1 MNSNRWQKFKR
12 LSALLPTPATD
23 TAYQASRLRFMERD
37 IGLPVKLVVWLL
49 LYYYLFLS
57 TWFEGLSEVGDLT
70 LKTVHQFF
78 LGYLVINIGVAFVL
92 FFMHRLP
99 LSLVQWVVFTTNLID
114 GLFLGAVTLVTGGL
128 ESIAYW
134 VFLALI
140 IRNAFSFPVASFQ
153 LTLNLLIICCY
164 LSATVMSRA
173 ITELE
178 LTTLAVDQA
187 AGSTNLVKHV
197 RALLK
202 VHPRPLAESGLTR
215 TNLDASA
222 PTAQTKPK
230 TRPGSSIDRLRR
242 VPAGEPENEPD
253 TQYLLMRIVLL
264 LLMTACGYGVQV
276 LFDKQRRA
284 EEEAGEFALRQEQL
298 RSAGR
303 LAAEIAHQIKNPL
316 GIINNAAFTLQR
328 TVKEGK
334 GTITQQIQIIRE
346 EVARSDRIITEL
358 IGYAQLAEGRVEKL
372 DVIEELES
380 AITRVLPAAAK
391 YQIEVRRDYG
401 TALPPLLIQRNHLA
415 EIFGNLLQNARE
427 VLNGHGIIEVSAHYV
442 KDYSVMIAIA
452 DNGPGISPELCEKI
466 FEAYFTTRERGTGL
480 GLAIVKHNVETYGG
494 TVRVESELGKG
505 TRFVLVF
512 PGRTLMKLRK

>member
-1 MNSNRWQKFKR
+1 MNSHRWQRFKR
-12 LSALLPTPATD
+12 LSALLSTPATD
-23 TAYQASRLRFMERD
+23 TVYQASRLRFMERD

-49 LYYYLFLS
+49 LYYYLFVS

-92 FFMHRLP
+92 FLMHRLP
-99 LSLVQWVVFTTNLID
+99 LSLVQWVVFTTNVVD

-153 LTLNLLIICCY
+153 LTLNLLLICCY

-178 LTTLAVDQA
+178 LTTIAVDQV
-187 AGSTNLVKHV
+187 AGSTNQVKYL
-197 RALLK
+197 RMSPKA
-202 VHPRPLAESGLTR
+202 HPRPSADSGLAR
-215 TNLDASA
+215 TNLEASA
-222 PTAQTKPK
+222 TAQSKPK
-230 TRPGSSIDRLRR
+230 TRPSGGR
-242 VPAGEPENEPD
+242 VPISEPDNEPD
-253 TQYLLMRIVLL
+253 TQYLLMRILLL

-380 AITRVLPAAAK
+380 AIARVLPAAAN

-401 TALPPLLIQRNHLA
+401 AVLPPLLIQRNHLA
-415 EIFGNLLQNARE
+415 EIFANLLQNARE
-427 VLNGHGIIEVSAHYV
+427 VLNGQGIIDVSAHYV
-442 KDYSVMIAIA
+442 KDYSVMVVIA
-452 DNGPGISPELCEKI
+452 DNGPGISSELCEKI
-466 FEAYFTTRERGTGL
+466 FEPYFTTKERGTGL

-494 TVRVESELGKG
+494 TVQVESELGKG

-512 PGRTLMKLRK
+512 PGRTLLKLRK

>member
-1 MNSNRWQKFKR
+1 MNSHRWQRFKR
-12 LSALLPTPATD
+12 LSALLSTPATD
-23 TAYQASRLRFMERD
+23 TVYQASRLRFMERD

-49 LYYYLFLS
+49 LYYYLFVS

-92 FFMHRLP
+92 FLMHRLP
-99 LSLVQWVVFTTNLID
+99 LSLVQWVVFTTNVVD

-153 LTLNLLIICCY
+153 LTLNLLLICCY

-178 LTTLAVDQA
+178 LTTIAVDQV

-197 RALLK
+197 RA
-202 VHPRPLAESGLTR
+202 PR
-215 TNLDASA
+215 NLRIRASA
-222 PTAQTKPK
+222 
-230 TRPGSSIDRLRR
+230 RFESLRHA
-242 VPAGEPENEPD
+242 PAREPDNEPD
-253 TQYLLMRIVLL
+253 TQYLLMRILLL

-380 AITRVLPAAAK
+380 AIARVLPAAAK

-401 TALPPLLIQRNHLA
+401 AVLPPLLIQRNHLA
-415 EIFGNLLQNARE
+415 EIFANLLQNARE
-427 VLNGHGIIEVSAHYV
+427 VLNGQGIIDVSAHYV
-442 KDYSVMIAIA
+442 KDYSVMVVVA
-452 DNGPGISPELCEKI
+452 DNGPGISSELCEKI
-466 FEAYFTTRERGTGL
+466 FEPYFTTKERGTGL

-494 TVRVESELGKG
+494 TVQVESELGKG

>member
-1 MNSNRWQKFKR
+1 MNSHRWQRFKR
-12 LSALLPTPATD
+12 LSALLTTPATD
-23 TAYQASRLRFMERD
+23 TAYQAGRLRFMERD

-49 LYYYLFLS
+49 LYYCLFLS
-57 TWFEGLSEVGDLT
+57 TWFEGLSVVGNLT
-70 LKTVHQFF
+70 LQTVHQFF

-92 FFMHRLP
+92 FLMHRLP
-99 LSLVQWVVFTTNLID
+99 LSLVQWVVFTTNVVD

-153 LTLNLLIICCY
+153 LTLNLLLICCY

-178 LTTLAVDQA
+178 LTTIAVDQV
-187 AGSTNLVKHV
+187 AGSTNLVKHL
-197 RALLK
+197 RMPPKA
-202 VHPRPLAESGLTR
+202 HPRPSADSGLAR
-215 TNLDASA
+215 TNLEASA
-222 PTAQTKPK
+222 TAQSKPK
-230 TRPGSSIDRLRR
+230 TRPSGGR
-242 VPAGEPENEPD
+242 VPISEPDNEPD
-253 TQYLLMRIVLL
+253 TQYLLMRILLL

-380 AITRVLPAAAK
+380 AIARVLPAAAN

-401 TALPPLLIQRNHLA
+401 AVLPPLLIQRNHLA
-415 EIFGNLLQNARE
+415 EIFANLLQNARE
-427 VLNGHGIIEVSAHYV
+427 VLNGQGIIDVSAHYV
-442 KDYSVMIAIA
+442 KDYSVMVVIA
-452 DNGPGISPELCEKI
+452 DNGPGISSELCEKI
-466 FEAYFTTRERGTGL
+466 FEPYFTTKERGTGL

-494 TVRVESELGKG
+494 TVQVESELGKG

>member
-1 MNSNRWQKFKR
+1 
-12 LSALLPTPATD
+12 
-23 TAYQASRLRFMERD
+23 MERD

-49 LYYYLFLS
+49 LYYYLFVS

-92 FFMHRLP
+92 FLMHRLP
-99 LSLVQWVVFTTNLID
+99 LSLVQWVVFTTNVVD

-153 LTLNLLIICCY
+153 LTLNLLLICCY

-178 LTTLAVDQA
+178 LTTIAVAQV
-187 AGSTNLVKHV
+187 AGSTNQVKHV
-197 RALLK
+197 RA
-202 VHPRPLAESGLTR
+202 PRNP
-215 TNLDASA
+215 
-222 PTAQTKPK
+222 PTAPKP
-230 TRPGSSIDRLRR
+230 RHSGRFESLRHA
-242 VPAGEPENEPD
+242 PAREPDNEPD

-380 AITRVLPAAAK
+380 AIARILPAAAN

-401 TALPPLLIQRNHLA
+401 AVLPPLLIQRNHLA
-415 EIFGNLLQNARE
+415 EIFANLLQNARE
-427 VLNGHGIIEVSAHYV
+427 VLNGQGIIDVSAHYV
-442 KDYSVMIAIA
+442 KDYSVMVVIA
-452 DNGPGISPELCEKI
+452 DNGPGISSELCEKI
-466 FEAYFTTRERGTGL
+466 FEPYFTTKERGTGL

-494 TVRVESELGKG
+494 TVQVESELGKG

>member
-1 MNSNRWQKFKR
+1 MNSHRWQRFKR
-12 LSALLPTPATD
+12 LSALLSTPATD
-23 TAYQASRLRFMERD
+23 TVYQASRLRFMERD

-49 LYYYLFLS
+49 LYYYLFVS

-92 FFMHRLP
+92 FLVHRLP
-99 LSLVQWVVFTTNLID
+99 LSLVQWVVFTTNVVD

-153 LTLNLLIICCY
+153 LTLNLLLICCY

-178 LTTLAVDQA
+178 LTTIAVDQV
-187 AGSTNLVKHV
+187 AGSTNLVKYV
-197 RALLK
+197 RA
-202 VHPRPLAESGLTR
+202 PRNLRVRASAGSGLTG
-215 TNLDASA
+215 TNLEAA
-222 PTAQTKPK
+222 PTSQMTPKP
-230 TRPGSSIDRLRR
+230 RHSGRFESLRHA
-242 VPAGEPENEPD
+242 PAREPDNEPD
-253 TQYLLMRIVLL
+253 TQYLLMRILLL

-380 AITRVLPAAAK
+380 AIARVLPAAAN

-401 TALPPLLIQRNHLA
+401 AVLPPLLIQRNHLA
-415 EIFGNLLQNARE
+415 EIFANLLQNARE
-427 VLNGHGIIEVSAHYV
+427 VLNGQGIIDVSAHYV
-442 KDYSVMIAIA
+442 KDYSVMVVIA
-452 DNGPGISPELCEKI
+452 DNGPGISSELCEKI
-466 FEAYFTTRERGTGL
+466 FEPYFTTKERGTGL

-494 TVRVESELGKG
+494 TVQVESELGKG

>member
-1 MNSNRWQKFKR
+1 MNSPRWHRFKR
-12 LSALLPTPATD
+12 LSALLSSPATD
-23 TAYQASRLRFMERD
+23 TAYQAGRLRFMERD

-49 LYYYLFLS
+49 LYYYLFVS

-92 FFMHRLP
+92 FLMHRLP
-99 LSLVQWVVFTTNLID
+99 LSLVQWVVFTTNVVD

-153 LTLNLLIICCY
+153 LTLNLLLICCY

-178 LTTLAVDQA
+178 LTTIAVDQV
-187 AGSTNLVKHV
+187 AGSTNQVKYL
-197 RALLK
+197 RMPPKA
-202 VHPRPLAESGLTR
+202 HPRPSADSGLAR
-215 TNLDASA
+215 TNLEASA
-222 PTAQTKPK
+222 TAQSKPK
-230 TRPGSSIDRLRR
+230 TRPSGGR
-242 VPAGEPENEPD
+242 VPISEPDNEPD
-253 TQYLLMRIVLL
+253 TQYLLMRILLL

-380 AITRVLPAAAK
+380 AIARVLPAAAK
-391 YQIEVRRDYG
+391 YQIEVN
-401 TALPPLLIQRNHLA
+401 LSRN
-415 EIFGNLLQNARE
+415 GN
-427 VLNGHGIIEVSAHYV
+427 
-442 KDYSVMIAIA
+442 
-452 DNGPGISPELCEKI
+452 
-466 FEAYFTTRERGTGL
+466 
-480 GLAIVKHNVETYGG
+480 
-494 TVRVESELGKG
+494 
-505 TRFVLVF
+505 
-512 PGRTLMKLRK
+512 

>member
-1 MNSNRWQKFKR
+1 MNSHRWQRFKR
-12 LSALLPTPATD
+12 LSALLSTPATD
-23 TAYQASRLRFMERD
+23 TVYQASRLRFMERD

-49 LYYYLFLS
+49 LYYYLFVS

-92 FFMHRLP
+92 FLMHRLP
-99 LSLVQWVVFTTNLID
+99 LSLVQWVVFTTNVVD

-153 LTLNLLIICCY
+153 LTLNLLLICCY

-178 LTTLAVDQA
+178 LTTIAVDQV
-187 AGSTNLVKHV
+187 AGSTNQVKHL
-197 RALLK
+197 RMSPKA
-202 VHPRPLAESGLTR
+202 HPRPSADSGLAR
-215 TNLDASA
+215 TNLEASA
-222 PTAQTKPK
+222 TAQSKPK
-230 TRPGSSIDRLRR
+230 TRPSGGR
-242 VPAGEPENEPD
+242 VPISEPDNEPD
-253 TQYLLMRIVLL
+253 TQYLLMRILLL

-380 AITRVLPAAAK
+380 AIARVLPAAAN

-401 TALPPLLIQRNHLA
+401 AVLPPLLIQRNHLA
-415 EIFGNLLQNARE
+415 EIFANLLQNARE
-427 VLNGHGIIEVSAHYV
+427 VLNGQGIIDVSAHYV
-442 KDYSVMIAIA
+442 KDYSVMVVIA
-452 DNGPGISPELCEKI
+452 DNGPGISSELCEKI
-466 FEAYFTTRERGTGL
+466 FEPYFTTKERGTGL

-494 TVRVESELGKG
+494 TVQVESELGKG